1 MENSKKIVVL
11 DGYTLCAG
19 ELNFDALRAFGDV
32 TVYDRAAQADVARL
46 IGDAQIVLTNK
57 AQITADVM
65 AACPQM
71 EYVGVTATGYNIVD
85 VAEAKRRGI
94 VVTNAPAYSTQAV
107 AQHTF
112 ALLLESLNRVGA
124 YSGQV
129 RGGAWQASADFCF
142 FSEPMEEIA
151 GKTIGLIGFGH
162 IGQSVAKIALAF
174 GMNVLVC
181 VPHPK
186 AGWDDVRFVTLDELM
201 KESDVVS
208 LHCPLTEEN
217 RRMIDEKA
225 IARMKP
231 GMRIINT
238 ARGGLVD
245 ESAMAAALESGRVER
260 VLFLPTGNPPHKKE
274 GLADKFDRL
283 RMVELA
289 VEHEAGMAV
298 CREEIDRDGVIYT
311 VDTLAALKRK
321 MPDCTLTYLIGADTL
336 RALGTWRRV
345 ETVIERC
352 KFLVI
357 MREGE
362 TREEVIRLAGLWTQ
376 RGAQIDFLDARKMDI
391 SSTQIREQIQKGLP
405 FERLVPQAV
414 ADYIHEHGLYGA
426 KTGMELNR

>member
-1 MENSKKIVVL
+1 M
-11 DGYTLCAG
+11 
-19 ELNFDALRAFGDV
+19 
-32 TVYDRAAQADVARL
+32 
-46 IGDAQIVLTNK
+46 
-57 AQITADVM
+57 
-65 AACPQM
+65 
-71 EYVGVTATGYNIVD
+71 
-85 VAEAKRRGI
+85 
-94 VVTNAPAYSTQAV
+94 
-107 AQHTF
+107 
-112 ALLLESLNRVGA
+112 
-124 YSGQV
+124 
-129 RGGAWQASADFCF
+129 GGSFNPIHC
-142 FSEPMEEIA
+142 
-151 GKTIGLIGFGH
+151 GH
-162 IGQSVAKIALAF
+162 VALA
-174 GMNVLVC
+174 
-181 VPHPK
+181 
-186 AGWDDVRFVTLDELM
+186 R
-201 KESDVVS
+201 
-208 LHCPLTEEN
+208 
-217 RRMIDEKA
+217 
-225 IARMKP
+225 
-231 GMRIINT
+231 
-238 ARGGLVD
+238 
-245 ESAMAAALESGRVER
+245 AALESGRVER

-352 KFLVI
+352 KFLVM

-414 ADYIHEHGLYGA
+414 ADYIHKHGLYGA

>member
-1 MENSKKIVVL
+1 MPE
-11 DGYTLCAG
+11 
-19 ELNFDALRAFGDV
+19 
-32 TVYDRAAQADVARL
+32 
-46 IGDAQIVLTNK
+46 
-57 AQITADVM
+57 
-65 AACPQM
+65 
-71 EYVGVTATGYNIVD
+71 
-85 VAEAKRRGI
+85 
-94 VVTNAPAYSTQAV
+94 
-107 AQHTF
+107 
-112 ALLLESLNRVGA
+112 
-124 YSGQV
+124 
-129 RGGAWQASADFCF
+129 
-142 FSEPMEEIA
+142 
-151 GKTIGLIGFGH
+151 IGLMGGSFNPIHCGH
-162 IGQSVAKIALAF
+162 VALA
-174 GMNVLVC
+174 
-181 VPHPK
+181 
-186 AGWDDVRFVTLDELM
+186 R
-201 KESDVVS
+201 
-208 LHCPLTEEN
+208 
-217 RRMIDEKA
+217 
-225 IARMKP
+225 
-231 GMRIINT
+231 
-238 ARGGLVD
+238 
-245 ESAMAAALESGRVER
+245 AALESGRVER

-352 KFLVI
+352 KFLVM
-357 MREGE
+357 MRDGE

-426 KTGMELNR
+426 KTGTELNR

>member
-1 MENSKKIVVL
+1 MPE
-11 DGYTLCAG
+11 
-19 ELNFDALRAFGDV
+19 
-32 TVYDRAAQADVARL
+32 
-46 IGDAQIVLTNK
+46 
-57 AQITADVM
+57 
-65 AACPQM
+65 
-71 EYVGVTATGYNIVD
+71 
-85 VAEAKRRGI
+85 
-94 VVTNAPAYSTQAV
+94 
-107 AQHTF
+107 
-112 ALLLESLNRVGA
+112 
-124 YSGQV
+124 
-129 RGGAWQASADFCF
+129 
-142 FSEPMEEIA
+142 
-151 GKTIGLIGFGH
+151 IGLMGGSFNPIHCGH
-162 IGQSVAKIALAF
+162 VALA
-174 GMNVLVC
+174 
-181 VPHPK
+181 
-186 AGWDDVRFVTLDELM
+186 R
-201 KESDVVS
+201 
-208 LHCPLTEEN
+208 
-217 RRMIDEKA
+217 
-225 IARMKP
+225 
-231 GMRIINT
+231 
-238 ARGGLVD
+238 
-245 ESAMAAALESGRVER
+245 AALESGRVER

-352 KFLVI
+352 RFLVM

>member
-1 MENSKKIVVL
+1 MPE
-11 DGYTLCAG
+11 
-19 ELNFDALRAFGDV
+19 
-32 TVYDRAAQADVARL
+32 
-46 IGDAQIVLTNK
+46 
-57 AQITADVM
+57 
-65 AACPQM
+65 
-71 EYVGVTATGYNIVD
+71 
-85 VAEAKRRGI
+85 
-94 VVTNAPAYSTQAV
+94 
-107 AQHTF
+107 
-112 ALLLESLNRVGA
+112 
-124 YSGQV
+124 
-129 RGGAWQASADFCF
+129 
-142 FSEPMEEIA
+142 
-151 GKTIGLIGFGH
+151 IGLMGGSFNPIHCGH
-162 IGQSVAKIALAF
+162 VALA
-174 GMNVLVC
+174 
-181 VPHPK
+181 
-186 AGWDDVRFVTLDELM
+186 R
-201 KESDVVS
+201 
-208 LHCPLTEEN
+208 
-217 RRMIDEKA
+217 
-225 IARMKP
+225 
-231 GMRIINT
+231 
-238 ARGGLVD
+238 
-245 ESAMAAALESGRVER
+245 AALESGRVER

-352 KFLVI
+352 KFLVM

-391 SSTQIREQIQKGLP
+391 SSTQVREQIQKGLP

>member
-1 MENSKKIVVL
+1 MPE
-11 DGYTLCAG
+11 
-19 ELNFDALRAFGDV
+19 
-32 TVYDRAAQADVARL
+32 
-46 IGDAQIVLTNK
+46 
-57 AQITADVM
+57 
-65 AACPQM
+65 
-71 EYVGVTATGYNIVD
+71 
-85 VAEAKRRGI
+85 
-94 VVTNAPAYSTQAV
+94 
-107 AQHTF
+107 
-112 ALLLESLNRVGA
+112 
-124 YSGQV
+124 
-129 RGGAWQASADFCF
+129 
-142 FSEPMEEIA
+142 
-151 GKTIGLIGFGH
+151 IGLMGGSFNPIHCGH
-162 IGQSVAKIALAF
+162 VA
-174 GMNVLVC
+174 
-181 VPHPK
+181 
-186 AGWDDVRFVTLDELM
+186 
-201 KESDVVS
+201 
-208 LHCPLTEEN
+208 LT
-217 RRMIDEKA
+217 R
-225 IARMKP
+225 
-231 GMRIINT
+231 
-238 ARGGLVD
+238 
-245 ESAMAAALESGRVER
+245 AALESGRVER

-352 KFLVI
+352 KFLVM

-414 ADYIHEHGLYGA
+414 ADYIHEYGLYGA

>member
-1 MENSKKIVVL
+1 MPE
-11 DGYTLCAG
+11 
-19 ELNFDALRAFGDV
+19 
-32 TVYDRAAQADVARL
+32 
-46 IGDAQIVLTNK
+46 
-57 AQITADVM
+57 
-65 AACPQM
+65 
-71 EYVGVTATGYNIVD
+71 
-85 VAEAKRRGI
+85 
-94 VVTNAPAYSTQAV
+94 
-107 AQHTF
+107 
-112 ALLLESLNRVGA
+112 
-124 YSGQV
+124 
-129 RGGAWQASADFCF
+129 
-142 FSEPMEEIA
+142 
-151 GKTIGLIGFGH
+151 IGLMGGSFNPIHCGH
-162 IGQSVAKIALAF
+162 VALA
-174 GMNVLVC
+174 
-181 VPHPK
+181 
-186 AGWDDVRFVTLDELM
+186 R
-201 KESDVVS
+201 
-208 LHCPLTEEN
+208 
-217 RRMIDEKA
+217 
-225 IARMKP
+225 
-231 GMRIINT
+231 
-238 ARGGLVD
+238 
-245 ESAMAAALESGRVER
+245 AALESGRVER

-352 KFLVI
+352 KFLVM

-391 SSTQIREQIQKGLP
+391 SSTQIRAQIPQGSP
-405 FERLVPQAV
+405 FEGLVPQAV

>member
-1 MENSKKIVVL
+1 MPE
-11 DGYTLCAG
+11 
-19 ELNFDALRAFGDV
+19 
-32 TVYDRAAQADVARL
+32 
-46 IGDAQIVLTNK
+46 
-57 AQITADVM
+57 
-65 AACPQM
+65 
-71 EYVGVTATGYNIVD
+71 
-85 VAEAKRRGI
+85 
-94 VVTNAPAYSTQAV
+94 
-107 AQHTF
+107 
-112 ALLLESLNRVGA
+112 
-124 YSGQV
+124 
-129 RGGAWQASADFCF
+129 
-142 FSEPMEEIA
+142 
-151 GKTIGLIGFGH
+151 IGLMGGSFNPIHCGH
-162 IGQSVAKIALAF
+162 VALA
-174 GMNVLVC
+174 
-181 VPHPK
+181 
-186 AGWDDVRFVTLDELM
+186 R
-201 KESDVVS
+201 
-208 LHCPLTEEN
+208 
-217 RRMIDEKA
+217 
-225 IARMKP
+225 
-231 GMRIINT
+231 
-238 ARGGLVD
+238 
-245 ESAMAAALESGRVER
+245 AALESGRVER

-289 VEHEAGMAV
+289 VDHEAGMAV

-352 KFLVI
+352 KFLVM

>member
-1 MENSKKIVVL
+1 MPE
-11 DGYTLCAG
+11 
-19 ELNFDALRAFGDV
+19 
-32 TVYDRAAQADVARL
+32 
-46 IGDAQIVLTNK
+46 
-57 AQITADVM
+57 
-65 AACPQM
+65 
-71 EYVGVTATGYNIVD
+71 
-85 VAEAKRRGI
+85 
-94 VVTNAPAYSTQAV
+94 
-107 AQHTF
+107 
-112 ALLLESLNRVGA
+112 
-124 YSGQV
+124 
-129 RGGAWQASADFCF
+129 
-142 FSEPMEEIA
+142 
-151 GKTIGLIGFGH
+151 IGLMGGSFNPIHCGH
-162 IGQSVAKIALAF
+162 VALA
-174 GMNVLVC
+174 
-181 VPHPK
+181 
-186 AGWDDVRFVTLDELM
+186 R
-201 KESDVVS
+201 
-208 LHCPLTEEN
+208 
-217 RRMIDEKA
+217 
-225 IARMKP
+225 
-231 GMRIINT
+231 
-238 ARGGLVD
+238 
-245 ESAMAAALESGRVER
+245 AALESGRVER

-352 KFLVI
+352 KFLVM

-391 SSTQIREQIQKGLP
+391 SSTQIREQRQKGLP

>member
-1 MENSKKIVVL
+1 MPE
-11 DGYTLCAG
+11 
-19 ELNFDALRAFGDV
+19 
-32 TVYDRAAQADVARL
+32 
-46 IGDAQIVLTNK
+46 
-57 AQITADVM
+57 
-65 AACPQM
+65 
-71 EYVGVTATGYNIVD
+71 
-85 VAEAKRRGI
+85 
-94 VVTNAPAYSTQAV
+94 
-107 AQHTF
+107 
-112 ALLLESLNRVGA
+112 
-124 YSGQV
+124 
-129 RGGAWQASADFCF
+129 
-142 FSEPMEEIA
+142 
-151 GKTIGLIGFGH
+151 IGLMGGSFNPIHCGH
-162 IGQSVAKIALAF
+162 VALA
-174 GMNVLVC
+174 
-181 VPHPK
+181 
-186 AGWDDVRFVTLDELM
+186 R
-201 KESDVVS
+201 
-208 LHCPLTEEN
+208 
-217 RRMIDEKA
+217 
-225 IARMKP
+225 
-231 GMRIINT
+231 
-238 ARGGLVD
+238 
-245 ESAMAAALESGRVER
+245 AALESGRVER

-289 VEHEAGMAV
+289 VEYEAGMAV

-352 KFLVI
+352 KFLVM

-414 ADYIHEHGLYGA
+414 ADYIHKHGLYGA

>member
-1 MENSKKIVVL
+1 MPE
-11 DGYTLCAG
+11 
-19 ELNFDALRAFGDV
+19 
-32 TVYDRAAQADVARL
+32 
-46 IGDAQIVLTNK
+46 
-57 AQITADVM
+57 
-65 AACPQM
+65 
-71 EYVGVTATGYNIVD
+71 
-85 VAEAKRRGI
+85 
-94 VVTNAPAYSTQAV
+94 
-107 AQHTF
+107 
-112 ALLLESLNRVGA
+112 
-124 YSGQV
+124 
-129 RGGAWQASADFCF
+129 
-142 FSEPMEEIA
+142 
-151 GKTIGLIGFGH
+151 IGLMGGSFNPIHSGH
-162 IGQSVAKIALAF
+162 VALA
-174 GMNVLVC
+174 
-181 VPHPK
+181 
-186 AGWDDVRFVTLDELM
+186 R
-201 KESDVVS
+201 
-208 LHCPLTEEN
+208 
-217 RRMIDEKA
+217 
-225 IARMKP
+225 
-231 GMRIINT
+231 
-238 ARGGLVD
+238 
-245 ESAMAAALESGRVER
+245 AALESGRVER

-352 KFLVI
+352 KFLVM

>member
-1 MENSKKIVVL
+1 MPE
-11 DGYTLCAG
+11 
-19 ELNFDALRAFGDV
+19 
-32 TVYDRAAQADVARL
+32 
-46 IGDAQIVLTNK
+46 
-57 AQITADVM
+57 
-65 AACPQM
+65 
-71 EYVGVTATGYNIVD
+71 
-85 VAEAKRRGI
+85 
-94 VVTNAPAYSTQAV
+94 
-107 AQHTF
+107 
-112 ALLLESLNRVGA
+112 
-124 YSGQV
+124 
-129 RGGAWQASADFCF
+129 
-142 FSEPMEEIA
+142 
-151 GKTIGLIGFGH
+151 IGLMGGSFNPIHCGH
-162 IGQSVAKIALAF
+162 VALA
-174 GMNVLVC
+174 
-181 VPHPK
+181 
-186 AGWDDVRFVTLDELM
+186 R
-201 KESDVVS
+201 
-208 LHCPLTEEN
+208 
-217 RRMIDEKA
+217 
-225 IARMKP
+225 
-231 GMRIINT
+231 
-238 ARGGLVD
+238 
-245 ESAMAAALESGRVER
+245 AALESGRVER

-283 RMVELA
+283 HMVELA

-352 KFLVI
+352 KFLVM

>member
-1 MENSKKIVVL
+1 MPE
-11 DGYTLCAG
+11 
-19 ELNFDALRAFGDV
+19 
-32 TVYDRAAQADVARL
+32 
-46 IGDAQIVLTNK
+46 
-57 AQITADVM
+57 
-65 AACPQM
+65 
-71 EYVGVTATGYNIVD
+71 
-85 VAEAKRRGI
+85 
-94 VVTNAPAYSTQAV
+94 
-107 AQHTF
+107 
-112 ALLLESLNRVGA
+112 
-124 YSGQV
+124 
-129 RGGAWQASADFCF
+129 
-142 FSEPMEEIA
+142 
-151 GKTIGLIGFGH
+151 IGLMGGSFNPIHCGH
-162 IGQSVAKIALAF
+162 VALA
-174 GMNVLVC
+174 
-181 VPHPK
+181 
-186 AGWDDVRFVTLDELM
+186 R
-201 KESDVVS
+201 
-208 LHCPLTEEN
+208 
-217 RRMIDEKA
+217 
-225 IARMKP
+225 
-231 GMRIINT
+231 
-238 ARGGLVD
+238 
-245 ESAMAAALESGRVER
+245 AALESGRVER

-352 KFLVI
+352 KFLVM

-426 KTGMELNR
+426 KTGME

>member
-1 MENSKKIVVL
+1 MPE
-11 DGYTLCAG
+11 
-19 ELNFDALRAFGDV
+19 
-32 TVYDRAAQADVARL
+32 
-46 IGDAQIVLTNK
+46 
-57 AQITADVM
+57 
-65 AACPQM
+65 
-71 EYVGVTATGYNIVD
+71 
-85 VAEAKRRGI
+85 
-94 VVTNAPAYSTQAV
+94 
-107 AQHTF
+107 
-112 ALLLESLNRVGA
+112 
-124 YSGQV
+124 
-129 RGGAWQASADFCF
+129 
-142 FSEPMEEIA
+142 
-151 GKTIGLIGFGH
+151 IGLMGGSFNPIHCGH
-162 IGQSVAKIALAF
+162 VALA
-174 GMNVLVC
+174 
-181 VPHPK
+181 
-186 AGWDDVRFVTLDELM
+186 R
-201 KESDVVS
+201 
-208 LHCPLTEEN
+208 
-217 RRMIDEKA
+217 
-225 IARMKP
+225 
-231 GMRIINT
+231 
-238 ARGGLVD
+238 
-245 ESAMAAALESGRVER
+245 AALESGRVER

-352 KFLVI
+352 KFLVM

-362 TREEVIRLAGLWTQ
+362 TREEVIRLGGLWTQ

-391 SSTQIREQIQKGLP
+391 SSMQIREQIQKGLP

>member
-1 MENSKKIVVL
+1 MPE
-11 DGYTLCAG
+11 
-19 ELNFDALRAFGDV
+19 
-32 TVYDRAAQADVARL
+32 
-46 IGDAQIVLTNK
+46 
-57 AQITADVM
+57 
-65 AACPQM
+65 
-71 EYVGVTATGYNIVD
+71 
-85 VAEAKRRGI
+85 
-94 VVTNAPAYSTQAV
+94 
-107 AQHTF
+107 
-112 ALLLESLNRVGA
+112 
-124 YSGQV
+124 
-129 RGGAWQASADFCF
+129 
-142 FSEPMEEIA
+142 
-151 GKTIGLIGFGH
+151 IGLMGGSFNPIHCGH
-162 IGQSVAKIALAF
+162 VALA
-174 GMNVLVC
+174 
-181 VPHPK
+181 
-186 AGWDDVRFVTLDELM
+186 R
-201 KESDVVS
+201 
-208 LHCPLTEEN
+208 
-217 RRMIDEKA
+217 
-225 IARMKP
+225 
-231 GMRIINT
+231 
-238 ARGGLVD
+238 
-245 ESAMAAALESGRVER
+245 AALESGRVER

-352 KFLVI
+352 KFLVM

-391 SSTQIREQIQKGLP
+391 SSTQIREQTQKGLP

>member
-1 MENSKKIVVL
+1 MPE
-11 DGYTLCAG
+11 
-19 ELNFDALRAFGDV
+19 
-32 TVYDRAAQADVARL
+32 
-46 IGDAQIVLTNK
+46 
-57 AQITADVM
+57 
-65 AACPQM
+65 
-71 EYVGVTATGYNIVD
+71 
-85 VAEAKRRGI
+85 
-94 VVTNAPAYSTQAV
+94 
-107 AQHTF
+107 
-112 ALLLESLNRVGA
+112 
-124 YSGQV
+124 
-129 RGGAWQASADFCF
+129 
-142 FSEPMEEIA
+142 
-151 GKTIGLIGFGH
+151 IGLMGGSFNPIHCGH
-162 IGQSVAKIALAF
+162 VALA
-174 GMNVLVC
+174 
-181 VPHPK
+181 
-186 AGWDDVRFVTLDELM
+186 R
-201 KESDVVS
+201 
-208 LHCPLTEEN
+208 
-217 RRMIDEKA
+217 
-225 IARMKP
+225 
-231 GMRIINT
+231 
-238 ARGGLVD
+238 
-245 ESAMAAALESGRVER
+245 AALESGRVER

-352 KFLVI
+352 KFLVM

-426 KTGMELNR
+426 KTGMELNQ

>member
-1 MENSKKIVVL
+1 MPE
-11 DGYTLCAG
+11 
-19 ELNFDALRAFGDV
+19 
-32 TVYDRAAQADVARL
+32 
-46 IGDAQIVLTNK
+46 
-57 AQITADVM
+57 
-65 AACPQM
+65 
-71 EYVGVTATGYNIVD
+71 
-85 VAEAKRRGI
+85 
-94 VVTNAPAYSTQAV
+94 
-107 AQHTF
+107 
-112 ALLLESLNRVGA
+112 
-124 YSGQV
+124 
-129 RGGAWQASADFCF
+129 
-142 FSEPMEEIA
+142 
-151 GKTIGLIGFGH
+151 IGLMGGSFNPIHCGH
-162 IGQSVAKIALAF
+162 VALA
-174 GMNVLVC
+174 
-181 VPHPK
+181 
-186 AGWDDVRFVTLDELM
+186 R
-201 KESDVVS
+201 
-208 LHCPLTEEN
+208 
-217 RRMIDEKA
+217 
-225 IARMKP
+225 
-231 GMRIINT
+231 
-238 ARGGLVD
+238 
-245 ESAMAAALESGRVER
+245 AALESGRVER

-321 MPDCTLTYLIGADTL
+321 MPDRTLTYLIGADTL

-352 KFLVI
+352 KFLVM

>member
-1 MENSKKIVVL
+1 MPE
-11 DGYTLCAG
+11 
-19 ELNFDALRAFGDV
+19 
-32 TVYDRAAQADVARL
+32 
-46 IGDAQIVLTNK
+46 
-57 AQITADVM
+57 
-65 AACPQM
+65 
-71 EYVGVTATGYNIVD
+71 
-85 VAEAKRRGI
+85 
-94 VVTNAPAYSTQAV
+94 
-107 AQHTF
+107 
-112 ALLLESLNRVGA
+112 
-124 YSGQV
+124 
-129 RGGAWQASADFCF
+129 
-142 FSEPMEEIA
+142 
-151 GKTIGLIGFGH
+151 IGLMGGSFNPIHCGH
-162 IGQSVAKIALAF
+162 VALA
-174 GMNVLVC
+174 
-181 VPHPK
+181 
-186 AGWDDVRFVTLDELM
+186 R
-201 KESDVVS
+201 
-208 LHCPLTEEN
+208 
-217 RRMIDEKA
+217 
-225 IARMKP
+225 
-231 GMRIINT
+231 
-238 ARGGLVD
+238 
-245 ESAMAAALESGRVER
+245 AALESGRVER

-274 GLADKFDRL
+274 GLADKLDRL

-352 KFLVI
+352 KFLVM

>member
-1 MENSKKIVVL
+1 MPE
-11 DGYTLCAG
+11 
-19 ELNFDALRAFGDV
+19 
-32 TVYDRAAQADVARL
+32 
-46 IGDAQIVLTNK
+46 
-57 AQITADVM
+57 
-65 AACPQM
+65 
-71 EYVGVTATGYNIVD
+71 
-85 VAEAKRRGI
+85 
-94 VVTNAPAYSTQAV
+94 
-107 AQHTF
+107 
-112 ALLLESLNRVGA
+112 
-124 YSGQV
+124 
-129 RGGAWQASADFCF
+129 
-142 FSEPMEEIA
+142 
-151 GKTIGLIGFGH
+151 IGLMGGSFNPIHCGH
-162 IGQSVAKIALAF
+162 VALA
-174 GMNVLVC
+174 
-181 VPHPK
+181 
-186 AGWDDVRFVTLDELM
+186 R
-201 KESDVVS
+201 
-208 LHCPLTEEN
+208 
-217 RRMIDEKA
+217 
-225 IARMKP
+225 
-231 GMRIINT
+231 
-238 ARGGLVD
+238 
-245 ESAMAAALESGRVER
+245 AALESGRVER

-289 VEHEAGMAV
+289 VKDEAGMAV

-352 KFLVI
+352 KFLVM

-391 SSTQIREQIQKGLP
+391 SSTQIRKQIQKGLP

>member
-1 MENSKKIVVL
+1 MPE
-11 DGYTLCAG
+11 
-19 ELNFDALRAFGDV
+19 
-32 TVYDRAAQADVARL
+32 
-46 IGDAQIVLTNK
+46 
-57 AQITADVM
+57 
-65 AACPQM
+65 
-71 EYVGVTATGYNIVD
+71 
-85 VAEAKRRGI
+85 
-94 VVTNAPAYSTQAV
+94 
-107 AQHTF
+107 
-112 ALLLESLNRVGA
+112 
-124 YSGQV
+124 
-129 RGGAWQASADFCF
+129 
-142 FSEPMEEIA
+142 
-151 GKTIGLIGFGH
+151 IGLMGGSFNPIHCGH
-162 IGQSVAKIALAF
+162 VALA
-174 GMNVLVC
+174 
-181 VPHPK
+181 
-186 AGWDDVRFVTLDELM
+186 R
-201 KESDVVS
+201 
-208 LHCPLTEEN
+208 
-217 RRMIDEKA
+217 
-225 IARMKP
+225 
-231 GMRIINT
+231 
-238 ARGGLVD
+238 
-245 ESAMAAALESGRVER
+245 AALESGRGER
-260 VLFLPTGNPPHKKE
+260 VLCLPTGNPPHKKE

-283 RMVELA
+283 RMVERA

-352 KFLVI
+352 KFLVM

>member
-1 MENSKKIVVL
+1 MPE
-11 DGYTLCAG
+11 
-19 ELNFDALRAFGDV
+19 
-32 TVYDRAAQADVARL
+32 
-46 IGDAQIVLTNK
+46 
-57 AQITADVM
+57 
-65 AACPQM
+65 
-71 EYVGVTATGYNIVD
+71 
-85 VAEAKRRGI
+85 
-94 VVTNAPAYSTQAV
+94 
-107 AQHTF
+107 
-112 ALLLESLNRVGA
+112 
-124 YSGQV
+124 
-129 RGGAWQASADFCF
+129 
-142 FSEPMEEIA
+142 
-151 GKTIGLIGFGH
+151 IGLMGGSFNPIHCGH
-162 IGQSVAKIALAF
+162 VALA
-174 GMNVLVC
+174 
-181 VPHPK
+181 
-186 AGWDDVRFVTLDELM
+186 R
-201 KESDVVS
+201 
-208 LHCPLTEEN
+208 
-217 RRMIDEKA
+217 
-225 IARMKP
+225 
-231 GMRIINT
+231 
-238 ARGGLVD
+238 
-245 ESAMAAALESGRVER
+245 AALESGRVER

-274 GLADKFDRL
+274 GLADKFDRR

-352 KFLVI
+352 KLLVM

-376 RGAQIDFLDARKMDI
+376 RGAQIDFLDARKMDL

>member
-1 MENSKKIVVL
+1 M
-11 DGYTLCAG
+11 
-19 ELNFDALRAFGDV
+19 
-32 TVYDRAAQADVARL
+32 
-46 IGDAQIVLTNK
+46 
-57 AQITADVM
+57 
-65 AACPQM
+65 
-71 EYVGVTATGYNIVD
+71 
-85 VAEAKRRGI
+85 
-94 VVTNAPAYSTQAV
+94 
-107 AQHTF
+107 
-112 ALLLESLNRVGA
+112 
-124 YSGQV
+124 
-129 RGGAWQASADFCF
+129 GGSFNPIHC
-142 FSEPMEEIA
+142 
-151 GKTIGLIGFGH
+151 GH
-162 IGQSVAKIALAF
+162 VALA
-174 GMNVLVC
+174 
-181 VPHPK
+181 
-186 AGWDDVRFVTLDELM
+186 R
-201 KESDVVS
+201 
-208 LHCPLTEEN
+208 
-217 RRMIDEKA
+217 
-225 IARMKP
+225 
-231 GMRIINT
+231 
-238 ARGGLVD
+238 
-245 ESAMAAALESGRVER
+245 AALESGRVER

-283 RMVELA
+283 RMVELS

-352 KFLVI
+352 KFLVM

>member
-1 MENSKKIVVL
+1 MPE
-11 DGYTLCAG
+11 
-19 ELNFDALRAFGDV
+19 
-32 TVYDRAAQADVARL
+32 
-46 IGDAQIVLTNK
+46 
-57 AQITADVM
+57 
-65 AACPQM
+65 
-71 EYVGVTATGYNIVD
+71 
-85 VAEAKRRGI
+85 
-94 VVTNAPAYSTQAV
+94 
-107 AQHTF
+107 
-112 ALLLESLNRVGA
+112 
-124 YSGQV
+124 
-129 RGGAWQASADFCF
+129 
-142 FSEPMEEIA
+142 
-151 GKTIGLIGFGH
+151 IGLMGGSFNPIHCGH
-162 IGQSVAKIALAF
+162 VALA
-174 GMNVLVC
+174 
-181 VPHPK
+181 
-186 AGWDDVRFVTLDELM
+186 R
-201 KESDVVS
+201 
-208 LHCPLTEEN
+208 
-217 RRMIDEKA
+217 
-225 IARMKP
+225 
-231 GMRIINT
+231 
-238 ARGGLVD
+238 
-245 ESAMAAALESGRVER
+245 AALESGRVER

-289 VEHEAGMAV
+289 VKHEAGMAV

-352 KFLVI
+352 KFLVM

>member
-1 MENSKKIVVL
+1 MPE
-11 DGYTLCAG
+11 
-19 ELNFDALRAFGDV
+19 
-32 TVYDRAAQADVARL
+32 
-46 IGDAQIVLTNK
+46 
-57 AQITADVM
+57 
-65 AACPQM
+65 
-71 EYVGVTATGYNIVD
+71 
-85 VAEAKRRGI
+85 
-94 VVTNAPAYSTQAV
+94 
-107 AQHTF
+107 
-112 ALLLESLNRVGA
+112 
-124 YSGQV
+124 
-129 RGGAWQASADFCF
+129 
-142 FSEPMEEIA
+142 
-151 GKTIGLIGFGH
+151 IGLMGGSFNPIHCGH
-162 IGQSVAKIALAF
+162 VALA
-174 GMNVLVC
+174 
-181 VPHPK
+181 
-186 AGWDDVRFVTLDELM
+186 R
-201 KESDVVS
+201 
-208 LHCPLTEEN
+208 
-217 RRMIDEKA
+217 
-225 IARMKP
+225 
-231 GMRIINT
+231 
-238 ARGGLVD
+238 
-245 ESAMAAALESGRVER
+245 AALESGRVER

-289 VEHEAGMAV
+289 VEHETGMEV

-352 KFLVI
+352 KFLVM

-376 RGAQIDFLDARKMDI
+376 RGAHIDFLDARKMDI

>member
-1 MENSKKIVVL
+1 MPE
-11 DGYTLCAG
+11 
-19 ELNFDALRAFGDV
+19 
-32 TVYDRAAQADVARL
+32 
-46 IGDAQIVLTNK
+46 
-57 AQITADVM
+57 
-65 AACPQM
+65 
-71 EYVGVTATGYNIVD
+71 
-85 VAEAKRRGI
+85 
-94 VVTNAPAYSTQAV
+94 
-107 AQHTF
+107 
-112 ALLLESLNRVGA
+112 
-124 YSGQV
+124 
-129 RGGAWQASADFCF
+129 
-142 FSEPMEEIA
+142 
-151 GKTIGLIGFGH
+151 IGLMGGSFNPIHCGH
-162 IGQSVAKIALAF
+162 VALA
-174 GMNVLVC
+174 
-181 VPHPK
+181 
-186 AGWDDVRFVTLDELM
+186 R
-201 KESDVVS
+201 
-208 LHCPLTEEN
+208 
-217 RRMIDEKA
+217 
-225 IARMKP
+225 
-231 GMRIINT
+231 
-238 ARGGLVD
+238 
-245 ESAMAAALESGRVER
+245 AALESGRVER

-298 CREEIDRDGVIYT
+298 CRDEIDRDGVIYT

-352 KFLVI
+352 KFLVM

>member
-1 MENSKKIVVL
+1 MPE
-11 DGYTLCAG
+11 
-19 ELNFDALRAFGDV
+19 
-32 TVYDRAAQADVARL
+32 
-46 IGDAQIVLTNK
+46 
-57 AQITADVM
+57 
-65 AACPQM
+65 
-71 EYVGVTATGYNIVD
+71 
-85 VAEAKRRGI
+85 
-94 VVTNAPAYSTQAV
+94 
-107 AQHTF
+107 
-112 ALLLESLNRVGA
+112 
-124 YSGQV
+124 
-129 RGGAWQASADFCF
+129 
-142 FSEPMEEIA
+142 
-151 GKTIGLIGFGH
+151 IGLMGGSFNPIHCGH
-162 IGQSVAKIALAF
+162 VALA
-174 GMNVLVC
+174 
-181 VPHPK
+181 
-186 AGWDDVRFVTLDELM
+186 R
-201 KESDVVS
+201 
-208 LHCPLTEEN
+208 
-217 RRMIDEKA
+217 
-225 IARMKP
+225 
-231 GMRIINT
+231 
-238 ARGGLVD
+238 
-245 ESAMAAALESGRVER
+245 AALESGRVER

-352 KFLVI
+352 KFLVM

-426 KTGMELNR
+426 KTGLELNR

>member
-1 MENSKKIVVL
+1 MAHCLPK
-11 DGYTLCAG
+11 
-19 ELNFDALRAFGDV
+19 
-32 TVYDRAAQADVARL
+32 
-46 IGDAQIVLTNK
+46 
-57 AQITADVM
+57 TAWASD
-65 AACPQM
+65 
-71 EYVGVTATGYNIVD
+71 
-85 VAEAKRRGI
+85 
-94 VVTNAPAYSTQAV
+94 
-107 AQHTF
+107 F
-112 ALLLESLNRVGA
+112 
-124 YSGQV
+124 SGQV

-186 AGWDDVRFVTLDELM
+186 AGWDDVRFVTLDELT

-231 GMRIINT
+231 GVRIINT

-352 KFLVI
+352 KFLVM

>member
-1 MENSKKIVVL
+1 MPE
-11 DGYTLCAG
+11 
-19 ELNFDALRAFGDV
+19 
-32 TVYDRAAQADVARL
+32 
-46 IGDAQIVLTNK
+46 
-57 AQITADVM
+57 
-65 AACPQM
+65 
-71 EYVGVTATGYNIVD
+71 
-85 VAEAKRRGI
+85 
-94 VVTNAPAYSTQAV
+94 
-107 AQHTF
+107 
-112 ALLLESLNRVGA
+112 
-124 YSGQV
+124 
-129 RGGAWQASADFCF
+129 
-142 FSEPMEEIA
+142 
-151 GKTIGLIGFGH
+151 IGLMGGSFNPIHCGH
-162 IGQSVAKIALAF
+162 VALA
-174 GMNVLVC
+174 
-181 VPHPK
+181 
-186 AGWDDVRFVTLDELM
+186 R
-201 KESDVVS
+201 
-208 LHCPLTEEN
+208 
-217 RRMIDEKA
+217 
-225 IARMKP
+225 
-231 GMRIINT
+231 
-238 ARGGLVD
+238 
-245 ESAMAAALESGRVER
+245 AALESGRVER

-352 KFLVI
+352 KFLVM

-426 KTGMELNR
+426 KMGMELNR